1 MAKGRNVCAG
11 RTSRC
16 LLYHICRLPGDAPGP
31 PVTESTEARRQ
42 GRCAPRIESAAAL
55 LAGKQVCAR
64 PPRRFRPFGFCLV
77 AATTE
82 DFSKSRKRFA
92 SSSTERFPEFGR
104 ECRGAMD
111 DFSNSRKCFAARSTG
126 WFFDIVHSTIHPF
139 QLTHANRSRPCL
151 VEEGAEHFRVLD
163 GIPWL
168 DRSRS
173 EARRAARGRQARL
186 NAVIPWLIYGVARD
200 LCVQRRGLSA
210 SRQSRLRDS
219 TASGPFSVFRVRGTG
234 GVPRLK

>member
-16 LLYHICRLPGDAPGP
+16 LLYHICWLPGDTPGP
-31 PVTESTEARRQ
+31 PAGCRGTPPGLGHGKHGARRQ
-42 GRCAPRIESAAAL
+42 GRCASRIEIAAVL

-77 AATTE
+77 AATME
-82 DFSKSRKRFA
+82 DFSK
-92 SSSTERFPEFGR
+92 
-104 ECRGAMD
+104 
-111 DFSNSRKCFAARSTG
+111 SRKCFAARSTG

-139 QLTHANRSRPCL
+139 QLTHAKRSRLCL
-151 VEEGAEHFRVLD
+151 VEDGAEHFRVLD
-163 GIPWL
+163 EIPWL

-186 NAVIPWLIYGVARD
+186 NAAIPWLIYGVARA
-200 LCVQRRGLSA
+200 LCVQRRELTA

-234 GVPRLK
+234 GVPRRAA

>member
-1 MAKGRNVCAG
+1 MVLETDSFRLVVAG
-11 RTSRC
+11 EHPR
-16 LLYHICRLPGDAPGP
+16 APDHGKHG
-31 PVTESTEARRQ
+31 ARRQ
-42 GRCAPRIESAAAL
+42 GRCASRIEIAAVL

-77 AATTE
+77 AAATE
-82 DFSKSRKRFA
+82 DFSK
-92 SSSTERFPEFGR
+92 
-104 ECRGAMD
+104 
-111 DFSNSRKCFAARSTG
+111 SRKCFAARSTG

-139 QLTHANRSRPCL
+139 QLTHAKRSRLCL
-151 VEEGAEHFRVLD
+151 VEDGAEHFRVLD
-163 GIPWL
+163 EIPWL

-186 NAVIPWLIYGVARD
+186 NAAIPWLIYGVARA
-200 LCVQRRGLSA
+200 LCVQRRELTA

-234 GVPRLK
+234 GVPLLK

>member
-1 MAKGRNVCAG
+1 MRFAHRKRRG
-11 RTSRC
+11 
-16 LLYHICRLPGDAPGP
+16 AP
-31 PVTESTEARRQ
+31 RRQ
-42 GRCAPRIESAAAL
+42 TSLREAAAS
-55 LAGKQVCAR
+55 
-64 PPRRFRPFGFCLV
+64 FRPFGFCLV

-168 DRSRS
+168 DRTRS

-186 NAVIPWLIYGVARD
+186 NAAFPWFIYGV
-200 LCVQRRGLSA
+200 
-210 SRQSRLRDS
+210 
-219 TASGPFSVFRVRGTG
+219 FSVRGSG
-234 GVPRLK
+234 GVPRRAA